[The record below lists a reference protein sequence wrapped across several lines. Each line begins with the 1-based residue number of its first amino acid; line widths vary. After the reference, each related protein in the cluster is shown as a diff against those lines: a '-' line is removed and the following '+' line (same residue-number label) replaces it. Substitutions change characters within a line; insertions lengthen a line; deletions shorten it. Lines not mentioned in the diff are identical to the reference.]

1 MLGRVVSVAVDYAS
15 ISLRIRPHIPQLIV
29 LLPHNS
35 TIPQPF
41 LEVLQSVFHA
51 LISQCTCYVLGCRF
65 KGLPKLVNIGYGSDK
80 KTRHRLP
87 GGWYKFVI
95 SNVKELE
102 MLLMQNRSYAA
113 EIAHNVSSRKR
124 KEIIERAA
132 QLNVKVLNAG
142 AKLKAED
149 NE

>member
-1 MLGRVVSVAVDYAS
+1 M
-15 ISLRIRPHIPQLIV
+15 I
-29 LLPHNS
+29 N
-35 TIPQPF
+35 
-41 LEVLQSVFHA
+41 
-51 LISQCTCYVLGCRF
+51 
-65 KGLPKLVNIGYGSDK
+65 
-80 KTRHRLP
+80 
-87 GGWYKFVI
+87 
-95 SNVKELE
+95 NVKELE

-124 KEIIERAA
+124 KEIIERDA